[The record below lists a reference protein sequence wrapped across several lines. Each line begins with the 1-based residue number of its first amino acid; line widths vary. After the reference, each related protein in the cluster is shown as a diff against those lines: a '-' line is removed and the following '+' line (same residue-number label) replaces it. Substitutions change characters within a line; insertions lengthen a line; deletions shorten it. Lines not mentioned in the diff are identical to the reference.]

1 MADTEPKFSEFPF
14 SIWLESV
21 IREMYEINPSAI
33 MLQMRD
39 AEGKSYTCYWQVD
52 ADDRAVMLDAIQQ
65 DEWFDFIR
73 NNRDLIAEILMET
86 GDEEEGEEE

>member
-1 MADTEPKFSEFPF
+1 
-14 SIWLESV
+14 
-21 IREMYEINPSAI
+21 

-73 NNRDLIAEILMET
+73 NNRDLIAEILMED

>member
-21 IREMYEINPSAI
+21 IRE
-33 MLQMRD
+33 
-39 AEGKSYTCYWQVD
+39 
-52 ADDRAVMLDAIQQ
+52 
-65 DEWFDFIR
+65 WFDFIR
-73 NNRDLIAEILMET
+73 NNRDLIAETLMED